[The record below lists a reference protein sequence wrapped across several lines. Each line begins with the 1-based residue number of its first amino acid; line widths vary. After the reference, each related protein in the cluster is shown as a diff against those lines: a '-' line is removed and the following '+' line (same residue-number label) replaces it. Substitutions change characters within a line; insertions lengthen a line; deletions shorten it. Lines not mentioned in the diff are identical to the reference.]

1 MIKSYWQKGG
11 KQKRIVIISAVVL
24 VLLLFFLRDDYQPAL
39 LFLRKYVF
47 IILIS
52 MLFLW
57 FMLRKFRA
65 SVHTGKRLLYLVGI
79 VAFFGILWFAGWKTG
94 LYQYMQ
100 TYNVYNNLNL
110 VEIHELPLTQ
120 NERIQPYNNIV
131 TMAYESIGE
140 TQEVSPPQLVR
151 IDTVNQWTMA
161 VQPAKEYI
169 FQRMND
175 NTEELFIVES
185 TSPFPRFADKNRV
198 PVTFSIG
205 ESLAFSRNTYNAV
218 VQRFNFFQLFTLEP
232 SQVYYMK
239 NDDGKWVQVVNL
251 IKWKGFFFPYPS
263 YGGVMII
270 EAGEHTV
277 TDYLERIT
285 IGKGTYVPPSKTQD
299 YPFLTRQN
307 TLSEEV
313 SRLQAKSLQFLGG
326 FTDPLP
332 WNMETAVKIPD
343 LADDENQQPFVTD
356 FNWSGIETQAYNGL
370 YHWFGLEPIGEERT
384 SLSFSVLI
392 PGDGTDKLYYYN
404 HAAKKEGLAGVSAMP
419 LKVVESR
426 KEYDWSVNKPVE
438 FRPFVKEIGG
448 RKRMFVISTVA
459 AKRDDSKKFD
469 GAATPDLALID
480 VEYRDVIWVDAKHP
494 SQWEETIL
502 KQLGETWQKSEGL
515 TDQDLYPNKKEIDI
529 EGTRDLTAIIEATQN
544 TLKET
549 TETKVDSLIQEV
561 KEVVHDSIIK

>member
-11 KQKRIVIISAVVL
+11 KQKRIVVISTVVL
-24 VLLLFFLRDDYQPAL
+24 ILLLFFLRDDYQPAL
-39 LFLRKYVF
+39 LFVRKYVF

-52 MLFLW
+52 GLFLW
-57 FMLRKFRA
+57 WILRKFRA
-65 SVHTGKRLLYLVGI
+65 SAHTGKRVLYLVGI
-79 VAFFGILWFAGWKTG
+79 AAFFGVLWFAGWKTG
-94 LYQYMQ
+94 LYQYIQ
-100 TYNVYNNLNL
+100 TYNVYKNLNL

-161 VQPAKEYI
+161 VQPAKEYM

-175 NTEELFIVES
+175 NTEELFTVES

-218 VQRFNFFQLFTLEP
+218 VQRFDFFQLFTLEP

-239 NDDGKWVQVVNL
+239 NDEGKWVQVVNL

-270 EAGEHTV
+270 EAGEHTAA
-277 TDYLERIT
+277 DYLERIT
-285 IGKGTYVPPSKTQD
+285 IGKGTYVSPEETQN

-307 TLSEEV
+307 TLSEKV

-343 LADDENQQPFVTD
+343 LKDDENQQPFVTD
-356 FNWSGIETQAYNGL
+356 FNWSGIETQAYSGL

-438 FRPFVKEIGG
+438 FRPFVKYIGG
-448 RKRMFVISTVA
+448 RKRMFVISTIA

-502 KQLGETWQKSEGL
+502 RQLGETWKTSEGL
-515 TDQDLYPNKKEIDI
+515 TDEDLYPNKNDIDM
-529 EGTRDLTAIIEATQN
+529 EGMRDLTTIIEAAQN
-544 TLKET
+544 TIKDT
-549 TETKVDSLIQEV
+549 TAIKTDSMSTGLREVIKDSL
-561 KEVVHDSIIK
+561 

>member
-1 MIKSYWQKGG
+1 MIKTYWHKGG
-11 KQKRIVIISAVVL
+11 KQKRIVIISATVL

-47 IILIS
+47 IILVSI
-52 MLFLW
+52 LFLW
-57 FMLRKFRA
+57 LTLRKFRA
-65 SVHTGKRLLYLVGI
+65 SAHSGKRVLILIGI
-79 VAFFGILWFAGWKTG
+79 GAFFATLWFLGWKTG

-100 TYNVYNNLNL
+100 TYNVYNNLNKIEL
-110 VEIHELPLTQ
+110 QELPLTR
-120 NERIQPYNNIV
+120 NERIQPYNNIL
-131 TMAYESIGE
+131 TMAYESVGE

-151 IDTVNQWTMA
+151 IDTTNQWTMA
-161 VQPAKEYI
+161 VQPAKEYSW
-169 FQRMND
+169 QRMND
-175 NTEELFIVES
+175 NTEELFTVES
-185 TSPFPRFADKNRV
+185 TSPFPRFSKDNRI

-239 NDDGKWVQVVNL
+239 NDDDKWVQVVNL

-270 EAGEHTV
+270 DAGEHDAS
-277 TDYLERIT
+277 DYLERIT
-285 IGKGTYVPPSKTQD
+285 IGKGTYIAPDEIKN

-307 TLSEEV
+307 TLSEKV

-343 LADDENQQPFVTD
+343 LEDDENQQPFVTD
-356 FNWSGIETQAYNGL
+356 FDFDGMSIEAYSGL
-370 YHWFGLEPIGEERT
+370 YHWFGLEPIGDERT
-384 SLSFSVLI
+384 SLAFSVLI

-419 LKVVESR
+419 LKVIESR
-426 KEYDWSVNKPVE
+426 KEYDWSVNKAVE
-438 FRPFVKEIGG
+438 FRPFIKKIAG
-448 RKRMFVISTVA
+448 RKRMFVLSTIA

-480 VEYRDVIWVDAKHP
+480 AEYRDVIWVDAKHP

-502 KQLGETWQKSEGL
+502 AQLGETWKTSERL
-515 TDQDLYPNKKEIDI
+515 TDEQLYPAKQNPDI
-529 EGTRDLTAIIEATQN
+529 ENALEGMSIAQDSIV
-544 TLKET
+544 
-549 TETKVDSLIQEV
+549 TERQVPSLDSLN
-561 KEVVHDSIIK
+561 D